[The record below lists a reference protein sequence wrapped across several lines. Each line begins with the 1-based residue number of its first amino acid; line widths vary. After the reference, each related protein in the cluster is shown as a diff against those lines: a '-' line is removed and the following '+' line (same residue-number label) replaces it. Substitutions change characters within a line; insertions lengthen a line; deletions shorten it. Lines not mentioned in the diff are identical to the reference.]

1 MDMERGDEDD
11 GDQEMEILVGH
22 DHEQEMQ
29 EVFGTRVSSCRSNQR
44 GRLKR
49 TGFSIAIGLLE
60 DVDKREDEK
69 EEEQHRTGLMGLETD
84 YRPTPLFSPEELA
97 KLLRSYQEATGVV
110 DEGQLELECIMCL
123 DTFSQDNPK
132 IRTLCNCGMNRTNFH
147 MSCLFEWLNREANC
161 PVCREYLFFE
171 D

>member
-1 MDMERGDEDD
+1 MGQHCSCMEQSRKYQRRHSDDVDTMDMERGDEDD

-29 EVFGTRVSSCRSNQR
+29 EVFGTRIIVQR
-44 GRLKR
+44 HCFHQKNW
-49 TGFSIAIGLLE
+49 S
-60 DVDKREDEK
+60 
-69 EEEQHRTGLMGLETD
+69 
-84 YRPTPLFSPEELA
+84 